1 MSTKY
6 FPNLD
11 KNKIELILKEEDT
24 GYLCLS
30 KNDVPYGVP
39 VSYAFIDN
47 KIVVHCA
54 LTGKK
59 LDIMRINPE
68 VCFIVS
74 RNLDKMKPHL
84 PDKKCNYKFESVL
97 CFGKAEIIDDV
108 NERFKYLN
116 LFKTYFYERLGVD
129 NSQDPVTIQSAER
142 CGVFLIHINEMTGR
156 RKGDL

>member
-6 FPNLD
+6 FPNLE
-11 KNKIELILKEEDT
+11 KSEIELILKEEDT

-30 KNDVPYGVP
+30 QNEIPYGVP

-59 LDIMRINPE
+59 LDIMRNNPD

-84 PDKKCNYKFESVL
+84 PDEKCNYRFESVL
-97 CFGKAEIIDDV
+97 CFGTAEIIEDV
-108 NERFKYLN
+108 NERFKYLTD
-116 LFKTYFYERLGVD
+116 FRTYFYKRLGFD
-129 NSQDPVTIQSAER
+129 ESQDPVTAKSAER
-142 CGVFLIHINEMTGR
+142 CGCFVIHIKETTGR
-156 RKGDL
+156 KKGA